1 MGMKFD
7 IGDFAKTLGTVS
19 ESDTPQLIYVPLED
33 LIADDQNFFSMSEIP
48 DLASNIELCGLQQPL
63 RVRRSGDKFRI
74 VSGHRRH
81 AALQMLVRDGKTSFS
96 TVPCIEETDEA
107 SPAMQELRLI
117 FANSATRKLSSA
129 DLSEMA
135 ERVERLLYQLKEEGV
150 EFPGRMRDQVAAAC
164 QTTGT
169 KLAELKK
176 IRECLK
182 EPFQSQFKENK
193 ITQSAAYGLARLPD
207 YVQEDLAAALGRAK
221 NPVAGVAVDNLLRS
235 WKEYYKVSSNRVC
248 AKSALACDNV
258 KGFLKATAKSAYSW
272 QYCDGRCCCDC
283 RDRHECAGACQYA
296 KELNKQDDADR
307 AAEKAREKKQQE
319 KKTAAHKAAN
329 QKIAQRLIR
338 AIDAAGLDDETRVRS
353 DYGSISVK
361 TMRNYAIG
369 DFGER
374 SIYSDDNLTPYY
386 AAGVRELAEQLH
398 CSADYIL
405 GLTEDL
411 RPAEP
416 CEGQLHIAAW
426 MPGGTTPAHDCT
438 VVLEFAI
445 SESKVVQRLGRFNAA
460 ARRFELNRGDAV
472 EMEPIRWI
480 ELPE

>member
-48 DLASNIELCGLQQPL
+48 DLAANIELCGLQQPL

-81 AALQMLVRDGKTSFS
+81 AALQMLVRDGKTSFA

-176 IRECLK
+176 IRGCLK

-193 ITQSAAYGLARLPD
+193 IAQSAAYGLARLPD
-207 YVQEDLAAALGRAK
+207 YVQEDLAAALGRTK
-221 NPVAGVAVDNLLRS
+221 NPIAGVAVDNLLKH
-235 WKEYYKVSSNRVC
+235 WGKYYEASDKRIC

-258 KGFLKATAKSAYSW
+258 KGFLRATAKGAYSW
-272 QYCDGRCCCDC
+272 QYCDGRCCCGC
-283 RDRHECAGACQYA
+283 RDRHECTGACQYA
-296 KELNKQDDADR
+296 RELNKQDAADKNAEKERERQRAAAALESRRESNRKAALRMLR
-307 AAEKAREKKQQE
+307 AAES
-319 KKTAAHKAAN
+319 
-329 QKIAQRLIR
+329 
-338 AIDAAGLDDETRVRS
+338 AGLDDDTYTGLSYCGKVGDLR
-353 DYGSISVK
+353 K
-361 TMRNYAIG
+361 WAAG
-369 DFGER
+369 DFG
-374 SIYSDDNLTPYY
+374 SANIYSDNVLAPYGSTY
-386 AAGVRELAEQLH
+386 VREAAEQLH

-445 SESKVVQRLGRFNAA
+445 SEGRVSQMIGRFNASA
-460 ARRFELNRGDAV
+460 MRFEFNHGAAV